1 MFNIFKKS
9 KKEQASDDMAVVS
22 NQAENTVEENL
33 EAEEP
38 RKVHGENGVCCGSC
52 GGQ

>member
-9 KKEQASDDMAVVS
+9 KKEQANGDMELVS
-22 NQAENTVEENL
+22 KQAENTVEEGQ

-38 RKVHGENGVCCGSC
+38 RKVHGENGVCCGGC

>member
-9 KKEQASDDMAVVS
+9 NKELVNDDVALVS
-22 NQAENTVEENL
+22 NRTENAVEENQEV
-33 EAEEP
+33 EAP
-38 RKVHGENGVCCGSC
+38 RQVHGENGVCCGSC

>member
-9 KKEQASDDMAVVS
+9 KKEQANDDVAVVS
-22 NQAENTVEENL
+22 NRPENAVEENQQV
-33 EAEEP
+33 EAP
-38 RKVHGENGVCCGSC
+38 RKVHGEDGVCCGSC